1 MTNNPTMQDVLR
13 QFYPEYLDV
22 YTPNDRQAK
31 TVHHIMNCET
41 FAPYAPV
48 LQFMI

>member
-31 TVHHIMNCET
+31 TVRHIMNCKKCYNTGMEV
-41 FAPYAPV
+41 F
-48 LQFMI
+48 